1 MNNTCDLKLI
11 QACHEEIEHRVKVYE
26 KHKNPN
32 MEVEGAGNL
41 QNYETPWI
49 DPSTQESIYA
59 DPLSYETVTLKRK
72 SKNTDKKN
80 VYQEITAGQKIQ
92 KSPGKKTREIK

>member
-1 MNNTCDLKLI
+1 MFTIFCYNCSDAMNNSCDLKLI

-32 MEVEGAGNL
+32 MEVEGAGNNL

-59 DPLSYETVTLKRK
+59 DPLRK
-72 SKNTDKKN
+72 D
-80 VYQEITAGQKIQ
+80 
-92 KSPGKKTREIK
+92 P